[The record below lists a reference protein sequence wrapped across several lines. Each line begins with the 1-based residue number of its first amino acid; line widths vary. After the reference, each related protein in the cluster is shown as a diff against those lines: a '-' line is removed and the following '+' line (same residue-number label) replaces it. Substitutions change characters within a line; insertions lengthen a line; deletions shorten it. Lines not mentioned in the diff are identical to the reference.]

1 MNGIAKK
8 LRWSRFLDRRSG
20 HGIIVPV
27 DHGLTIGPVDGLNS
41 MAQAA
46 RWMTHPAIT
55 GIIAHKGMVE
65 RLGSRGLL
73 RGVGLMIH
81 LNGMTSLSPSPDC
94 KVRLTSV
101 EAAIRLGADAVSLQ
115 LNFDGSNDAHNLTEL
130 GAVVD
135 EAQRYGLPVLTMLYD
150 KVASQGEAQ
159 RSKRLAHL
167 MRACVELGTDALK
180 LAAPAR
186 LSEVPALLEGVK
198 EHTAVFFAGG
208 EVRSE
213 EEMLELARE
222 VVRHGATGL
231 CVGRNIFQRERAS
244 TILTRLQEV
253 VMAGPAAAPASS
265 ETPFSRPPASGGHE
279 SWTHA
284 GEGLGR

>member
-8 LRWSRFLDRRSG
+8 IRWSRFLDRRSS

-27 DHGLTIGPVDGLNS
+27 DHGLTIGPVEGLNS

-46 RWMTHPAIT
+46 RWITHPAIT
-55 GIIAHKGMVE
+55 GIIAHKGMIE
-65 RLGSRGLL
+65 RLGSYGLL
-73 RGVGLMIH
+73 RGVGVMVH
-81 LNGMTSLSPSPDC
+81 LNGMTSLSSEPDR
-94 KVRLTSV
+94 KVRLTSL
-101 EAAIRLGADAVSLQ
+101 EAAVRLGADAVSLQ

-150 KVASQGEAQ
+150 KVAIQGDEA
-159 RSKRLAHL
+159 STKRLKHL

-186 LSEVPALLEGVK
+186 TADLPALLEGVR

-213 EEMLELARE
+213 EEMRCLAQE

-231 CVGRNIFQRERAS
+231 CVGRNIFQREAAS

-253 VMAGPAAAPASS
+253 VMGGPASS
-265 ETPFSRPPASGGHE
+265 SSEAPFSWPPHASGGHDT
-279 SWTHA
+279 WTHA